1 MNQPD
6 EPISETH
13 TQNRVIPLH
22 SAPLV
27 LVAEDDRTSR
37 IILRQVLEKEGYR
50 VIETSNGKE
59 CIAAY
64 QELQPSLVLLDG
76 MMPIMN
82 GFECCTQLKAL
93 PGSENVPIVLV
104 TGLGDQA
111 SVDWAFGVGATDFIT
126 KPIHW
131 PVLRQ
136 RVKLLIERF
145 KLCRELQEANQK
157 LQHLA
162 AVDGLTQLFNR
173 RAFDNF
179 LVREWGRMLREQQPI
194 SLLLCDIDYFKFYN
208 DTYGH
213 IAGDK
218 CIQLVAEAL
227 SHSSRRPSDIP
238 ARYGGDEFVAILSNT
253 DAAGAVTVAQ
263 NLKERVESLEIA
275 HQSSPINQYVT
286 LSIGI
291 STTIPGATLSVK
303 DLMLSADKALY
314 EAKENGRNCYACQP
328 LKSQNKLSA

>member
-1 MNQPD
+1 MD
-6 EPISETH
+6 RSTDSTIKDSFH
-13 TQNRVIPLH
+13 DRVIPLH
-22 SAPLV
+22 SAPVV
-27 LVAEDDRTSR
+27 LIAEDDRNSR
-37 IILRQVLEKEGYR
+37 IILRQILEKEGYQ
-50 VIETSNGKE
+50 VIETSNGEE

-64 QELQPSLVLLDG
+64 QEFHPALVLLDG

-93 PGSENVPIVLV
+93 PSSEHVPIVLV
-104 TGLGDQA
+104 TGLGDRA
-111 SVDWAFGVGATDFIT
+111 LVDWAFSVGATDFIT

-131 PVLRQ
+131 SVLRQ

-145 KLCRELQEANQK
+145 KLYRELQEANQK

-173 RAFDNF
+173 RAFDDF
-179 LVREWGRMLREQQPI
+179 LVREWWRMFREQRPI
-194 SLLLCDIDYFKFYN
+194 SLLLCDIDYFKLYN

-227 SHSSRRPSDIP
+227 SHTSRRSSDIS
-238 ARYGGDEFVAILSNT
+238 ARYGGDEFVAVLSNT
-253 DAAGAVTVAQ
+253 DAAGAVTFAQ
-263 NLKERVESLEIA
+263 NLKQRVESLVLS
-275 HQSSPINQYVT
+275 HKSSPINQYVT

-291 STTIPGATLSVK
+291 STVIPVPTLSVK
-303 DLMLSADKALY
+303 DLILSADRALY
-314 EAKENGRNCYACQP
+314 ETKENGRNSHAYQS
-328 LKSQNKLSA
+328 LYVQNKQST